1 MRAVKRGSE
10 KQNPVLGASL
20 ANSKIS
26 SNHLL
31 LVLVSHVQNRNIK
44 NTCSALFAGKSS
56 LLWLYWRRP
65 LPFPPYFIHFIARL
79 LLLNA
84 SVSSYLL
91 SPRSAWEPQDSRS
104 VAHSKLNIL
113 TLILKRLFI
122 LLWPMQDTY
131 YVVLTSLFKYFNIL
145 FKNR

>member
-44 NTCSALFAGKSS
+44 NTCTLKESENKGTNPNLTSF
-56 LLWLYWRRP
+56 WL
-65 LPFPPYFIHFIARL
+65 
-79 LLLNA
+79 
-84 SVSSYLL
+84 SVNNYVMFLGLCLL
-91 SPRSAWEPQDSRS
+91 SYGK
-104 VAHSKLNIL
+104 VG
-113 TLILKRLFI
+113 LFRGSQ
-122 LLWPMQDTY
+122 PMVPEWY
-131 YVVLTSLFKYFNIL
+131 LEGL
-145 FKNR
+145 